1 MINKLYYIF
10 YGAMIIG
17 YIGVS
22 FQAVDLRTKVIG
34 ILLTIVNGLIFW
46 R

>member
-1 MINKLYYIF
+1 MNF
-10 YGAMIIG
+10 YRFFCTMMLIG
-17 YIGVS
+17 Y
-22 FQAVDLRTKVIG
+22 FAVAIQVPGWRMKLTG